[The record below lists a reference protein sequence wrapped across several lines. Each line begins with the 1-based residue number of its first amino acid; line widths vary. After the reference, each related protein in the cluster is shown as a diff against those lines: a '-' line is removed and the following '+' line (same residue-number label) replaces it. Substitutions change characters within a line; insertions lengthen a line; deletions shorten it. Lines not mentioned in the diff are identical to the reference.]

1 MIIDIEKCIGCGAC
15 VRACPRGI
23 IEQIIANPKGVEAKT
38 LAEIQRYAKL
48 FWLNNGPYNNLT
60 ARKFVL
66 ACTPQEFSALIR
78 RDLVLWRRIVKEAG
92 IKPET

>member
-1 MIIDIEKCIGCGAC
+1 MRE
-15 VRACPRGI
+15 V
-23 IEQIIANPKGVEAKT
+23 IEQIVAFPQGVDAAT

-66 ACTPQEFSALIR
+66 TATPDAAQGGGRLPR
-78 RDLVLWRRIVKEAG
+78 RRPARN
-92 IKPET
+92 T